1 MYFSLSLVWDGV
13 QLATQG
19 ALINYFTF
27 RNDQIY
33 SFVVSLSLT
42 IFAALLALDKALYM
56 KIFVN

>member
-19 ALINYFTF
+19 ILINYFTF

-33 SFVVSLSLT
+33 SFVVSLSPT
-42 IFAALLALDKALYM
+42 IFVTLLALDKTLYM
-56 KIFVN
+56 KNIC